1 MAAELLGRM
10 DAVARGAPASASPR
24 RSRITLLRRPHDA
37 QVHKGR
43 SVLRP
48 EVCRTRTFGEQGS
61 SAGQFF
67 GEYLSRIELSTRA
80 VVWSGADVSYLRCA
94 PTGIRLLWLLTR
106 RRKQAYDD
114 GFFAKVRSSRVV
126 RSVAQAEGLTDVD
139 ARIMWARRV
148 QYCFM
153 L

>member
-10 DAVARGAPASASPR
+10 DAAARGAPAAATTPR
-24 RSRITLLRRPHDA
+24 PRIAFDRRPHRA

-80 VVWSGADVSYLRCA
+80 VVWSGADVSYLRCCA
-94 PTGIRLLWLLTR
+94 PLAFASYNCSRAAGSKRTTMAFSRKFVRRARCAAWR
-106 RRKQAYDD
+106 RR
-114 GFFAKVRSSRVV
+114 RV
-126 RSVAQAEGLTDVD
+126 
-139 ARIMWARRV
+139 
-148 QYCFM
+148 
-153 L
+153 